1 MLTNNNHW
9 VPEGED
15 YENQG
20 NDENLGREPDADQIA
35 ERRAMG
41 LDRYGER
48 LNAPAYYNDDPYDQP
63 DGPDFEYDEGPEE
76 EEQEDEE

>member
-1 MLTNNNHW
+1 MLTNNNKW
-9 VPEGED
+9 VPD
-15 YENQG
+15 
-20 NDENLGREPDADQIA
+20 NDDEEEQDSDDEAARGPDADQIA

-48 LNAPAYYNDDPYDQP
+48 LNAPTYYNDDPYDQP

-76 EEQEDEE
+76 QEQEDEE

>member
-1 MLTNNNHW
+1 MLTNNNKW
-9 VPEGED
+9 VPD
-15 YENQG
+15 
-20 NDENLGREPDADQIA
+20 NDDEEEQDSDDEAARGPDADQIA

-41 LDRYGER
+41 LDRDGER